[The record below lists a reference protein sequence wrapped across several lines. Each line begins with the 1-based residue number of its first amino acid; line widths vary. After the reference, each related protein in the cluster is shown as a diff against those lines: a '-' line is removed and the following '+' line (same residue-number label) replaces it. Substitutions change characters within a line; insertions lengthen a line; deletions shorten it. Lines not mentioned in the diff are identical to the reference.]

1 MHNATYLEFYASC
14 PEGFESALDRELRR
28 IGLRKT
34 RRLKGRVTF
43 TGTIADAYRACLW
56 SRLASRVF
64 VVLGRF
70 DCWDANALY
79 DGAYDM
85 PWEDILRRGA
95 SIAVSAKGSNRELRN
110 SHYAALCVKD
120 AICDRLADEAGSR
133 ASVDL
138 ENPDARIALSIR
150 GERASLHLDLSGDPL
165 FKRLP
170 REATRS
176 GAGAHVLRPDYA
188 ALLLEQVGWP
198 EACSACGDGDGDV
211 PALVDMS
218 CAGGGI
224 VLEAVNQLID
234 RAPGIIRTRWGFEG
248 WGLHDAQAWD
258 ELLSE
263 ADERAAAGRGR
274 RAIIIASDDEPRF
287 AGFAQR
293 VLRSAGLAQRVSFA
307 AADADSIEREILA
320 QGGGRVAALVGDLTE
335 VPFTRANSALSL
347 AANLRAGACGT
358 SPFAVLTRNDLL
370 ERGLGGAA
378 EASILVKPNNE
389 DARIQVFPPA
399 DGTDGAES
407 ATCAAAA
414 RGTVS
419 LDLGDGR
426 PVSILVPESEQ
437 FAARLRKVARLRR
450 KWAKREGVSCYRVYD
465 ADLPDYAAA
474 IDLYQGAGEDERWLV
489 VAEYAAPKSIDP
501 ALAQARLLDILT
513 IAPRIL
519 DVSPERV
526 HARARTRSRGGS
538 QYTDG
543 GKGSLDAASDTGSK
557 RPIVTEGGLSFE
569 VNFDDYLDTGI
580 FLDHRLTRGLV
591 REHARGRKRFLNL
604 FAYTGTATCYAAD
617 GGVEETVTVDLSN
630 TYLDWA
636 ERNMRR
642 NGFAGR
648 QHEFVR
654 ADVLRW
660 IREQRD
666 TRNRW
671 DLIFCDPPTF
681 SNSSKMGSRT
691 WDVQRD
697 HLELIIGVS
706 RLLTRD
712 GEAIFSCNLRTFR
725 PDTLELARAG
735 VVLTDISEQ
744 TIPEDFSRNRKIH
757 KCYIVKRYEIE
768 RAMELAGCSD
778 DEIARRRAELAS
790 RSAR

>member
-138 ENPDARIALSIR
+138 ESPDARIALSIR

-188 ALLLEQVGWP
+188 ALLLEQVSWP

-248 WGLHDAQAWD
+248 WGLHDAQTWD

-307 AADADSIEREILA
+307 AADAESIDREIMA

-335 VPFTRANSALSL
+335 IPFTRANSALSL
-347 AANLRAGACGT
+347 AANLRAGACGAA
-358 SPFAVLTRNDLL
+358 PFAVLTRNDLL
-370 ERGLGGAA
+370 ERGLGAAA
-378 EASILVKPNNE
+378 EASILVKPSNE
-389 DARIQVFPPA
+389 DARIQLFPPA
-399 DGTDGAES
+399 DGTDGAGS
-407 ATCAAAA
+407 AARAAAA
-414 RGTVS
+414 RGAVS

-543 GKGSLDAASDTGSK
+543 GKGSLGTASDTGSK